1 MYICSS
7 REDIVYHL
15 VRKWIRTPAPQYAR
29 KKREKRSGFTLGPK
43 APERVTATG
52 IFAGMEEGLSGVPG
66 WKSQETVEGK
76 PWTIQAAKGPGR
88 LD

>member
-1 MYICSS
+1 M
-7 REDIVYHL
+7 
-15 VRKWIRTPAPQYAR
+15 
-29 KKREKRSGFTLGPK
+29 GPK

-88 LD
+88 MD